1 MSDSNQ
7 TLRNIAQRNGFSEGA
22 ARALADAI
30 RAGGGAMAQ
39 FSHPE
44 LGGMGQWSRGGM
56 LMIGSMNDHDL
67 KARVGRLAED
77 LASSD
82 TVSGG
87 GSPAGA
93 ADNGNRPGEAERPAS
108 NSPWA
113 QAGGGDLN
121 DNRPAAGNSSGS
133 GGGSGGGN
141 SGGGA
146 GTSANSNGSGDWW
159 PGDLGQPSSSGAQNG
174 VRYAAFPST
183 RRLAIEQDGKVT
195 LYDTGDHQISGVS
208 QSQSGTGPGALRF
221 TSQRGDVD
229 LASLTKA

>member
-1 MSDSNQ
+1 MSDQ
-7 TLRNIAQRNGFSEGA
+7 DKTLREIAQRNGFSEGA
-22 ARALADAI
+22 ARAMADAI
-30 RAGGGAMAQ
+30 RSGGGSMAQ

-77 LASSD
+77 LASGGAASGQ
-82 TVSGG
+82 SGG
-87 GSPAGA
+87 GG
-93 ADNGNRPGEAERPAS
+93 GRPSEAERPAS

-113 QAGGGDLN
+113 QPGGGDLN
-121 DNRPAAGNSSGS
+121 DNKPA
-133 GGGSGGGN
+133 GGGS
-141 SGGGA
+141 SGGPGGA
-146 GTSANSNGSGDWW
+146 SASANSNGSGNWW

-174 VRYAAFPST
+174 VRYAAFPSS

-208 QSQSGTGPGALRF
+208 QSQSGGSPGNLRF
-221 TSQRGDVD
+221 TSQKGDID
-229 LASLTKA
+229 LAGLTKA